1 MDDRLKH
8 LVEKLGMAINDSIS
22 SSEQIPGVIAQIAE
36 DGYKVSVFLNATIA
50 VMKRDEEPVSLRAQ
64 TNGGF
69 ASGFNS
75 EDLRFLKS
83 MHISVNK

>member
-50 VMKRDEEPVSLRAQ
+50 AMKRDEEPVSLRAQ

-69 ASGFNS
+69 CI
-75 EDLRFLKS
+75 RFQL
-83 MHISVNK
+83 